1 MRTSKTLS
9 INSPPQ
15 HEKIREIVTFVEIN
29 LWSEIDDAQKQS
41 SRGGLHKSVLE
52 SLQNLKENICAGVSF
67 LTKLQAALFKKTL
80 RQWCF

>member
-15 HEKIREIVTFVEIN
+15 HEKIRELVTFVEIN

-52 SLQNLKENICAGVSF
+52 ENICAGVSF